1 MSLYL
6 IESENIYFPQIRGYF
21 KEIVSSYDNGN
32 YRSAMVMLYS
42 TIVCDL
48 LLKLKELSE
57 VYSDSKAEKI
67 LSEINQKRS
76 EYKDSS
82 WEWDL
87 IKKIHTQTELLSD
100 ESFMLIE
107 HIYDLRNFSAHPA
120 INDDYEL
127 ISPTA
132 EMVVAYIRKALV
144 DILIKPSVFAD
155 NIVNRMSDDIA
166 AKKDLYS
173 SDKKGFHAYL
183 QRVYFSR
190 MSEKML
196 GKVFKAFW
204 KFTFIKTDG
213 DQFVVNRVIN
223 RNVLENMAS
232 NYEPFLIQ
240 CIKNEQNYYSIAAE
254 DSCLKNAEIL
264 FAHYPLLYKALGDT
278 TKYEISHA
286 KDSDDFGVI
295 KWFVLGD
302 LEKHLSEYNFENDSP
317 SRYLL
322 DFLSEICQEQGHL
335 SLFRQFIIRQ
345 YQNSNC
351 YIGARKRF
359 QSFIEPYLEVFTADD
374 FEALITAINGNH
386 EIYEMFGQQRNNDLI
401 LKYAKD
407 KLPSDFSFTSFEK
420 FQYTH
425 EESEN
430 ENQPET
436 DALFDSTA
444 TDEEL
449 PF

>member
-190 MSEKML
+190 MSEKMV

-223 RNVLENMAS
+223 RNVLENMAN

-345 YQNSNC
+345 YQN
-351 YIGARKRF
+351 
-359 QSFIEPYLEVFTADD
+359 
-374 FEALITAINGNH
+374 
-386 EIYEMFGQQRNNDLI
+386 RN
-401 LKYAKD
+401 
-407 KLPSDFSFTSFEK
+407 
-420 FQYTH
+420 
-425 EESEN
+425 
-430 ENQPET
+430 
-436 DALFDSTA
+436 
-444 TDEEL
+444 
-449 PF
+449 

>member
-6 IESENIYFPQIRGYF
+6 IDSENIYFPQIRGYF

-100 ESFMLIE
+100 ESFMLIG

-183 QRVYFSR
+183 QRVYF
-190 MSEKML
+190 
-196 GKVFKAFW
+196 
-204 KFTFIKTDG
+204 
-213 DQFVVNRVIN
+213 
-223 RNVLENMAS
+223 
-232 NYEPFLIQ
+232 
-240 CIKNEQNYYSIAAE
+240 
-254 DSCLKNAEIL
+254 
-264 FAHYPLLYKALGDT
+264 
-278 TKYEISHA
+278 
-286 KDSDDFGVI
+286 
-295 KWFVLGD
+295 
-302 LEKHLSEYNFENDSP
+302 
-317 SRYLL
+317 
-322 DFLSEICQEQGHL
+322 
-335 SLFRQFIIRQ
+335 
-345 YQNSNC
+345 
-351 YIGARKRF
+351 
-359 QSFIEPYLEVFTADD
+359 
-374 FEALITAINGNH
+374 
-386 EIYEMFGQQRNNDLI
+386 
-401 LKYAKD
+401 
-407 KLPSDFSFTSFEK
+407 
-420 FQYTH
+420 
-425 EESEN
+425 
-430 ENQPET
+430 
-436 DALFDSTA
+436 
-444 TDEEL
+444 
-449 PF
+449 